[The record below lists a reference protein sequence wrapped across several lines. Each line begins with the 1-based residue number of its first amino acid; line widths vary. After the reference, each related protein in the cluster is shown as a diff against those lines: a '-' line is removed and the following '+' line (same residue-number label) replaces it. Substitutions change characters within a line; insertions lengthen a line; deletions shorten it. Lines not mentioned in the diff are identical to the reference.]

1 MNAMPHRIA
10 LQMHKPGFQLDVDVQ
25 LPAQGISVL
34 YGPSGSGKTTLLRCI
49 AGLERASQARVHIQG
64 DAWQDDAHGIFLPTW
79 KRPLGYVFQE
89 ASLFDHLD
97 VAGNLE
103 FARRRAA
110 PPRQGSPLLTTE
122 FAVRTLGLEHLLHRR
137 TTELS
142 GGERQ
147 RVAIARALATNPQL
161 LLLDEPLASLD
172 EARRLEVLPWLERLR
187 DELQIPMVYVSHA
200 ADEVIRLADTLVVLE
215 RGRVRACG
223 PLQEVLARTEPLIR
237 MGGDMS
243 SLVVGQVVGH
253 DKTWHL
259 TEVRLTGGS
268 FWLPDSGLAVGQTVR
283 LRVLARDV
291 SVATR
296 MPTDM
301 SIQNVVSC
309 TVSEVLSDQHP
320 AQALVRLD
328 CQGTLLWARLTRRA
342 VDQLALQP
350 GQSVW
355 AQVKAMALIR

>member
-1 MNAMPHRIA
+1 MNAEPHHIA
-10 LQMHKPGFQLDVDVQ
+10 LQMHKPGFALDVDVQ
-25 LPAQGISVL
+25 LPSQGISVL

-49 AGLERASQARVHIQG
+49 AGLERGSRATVRIQG
-64 DAWQDDAHGIFLPTW
+64 ETWQDDAQGVFVPTW
-79 KRPLGYVFQE
+79 QRPLGYVFQE
-89 ASLFDHLD
+89 ASLFAHLD

-103 FARRRAA
+103 FARRRAT

-122 FAVRTLGLEHLLHRR
+122 FAVRTLGLERLLHRR
-137 TTELS
+137 TPELS

-147 RVAIARALATNPQL
+147 RVAIARALASNPHL

-215 RGRVRACG
+215 RGRVQACG
-223 PLQEVLARTEPLIR
+223 PLREVLARTEPLIR
-237 MGGDMS
+237 MGGDVS
-243 SLVVGQVVGH
+243 SLVLGQVAGQ

-268 FWLPDSGLAVGQTVR
+268 FWLPDTGLAIGQAVR

-296 MPTDM
+296 MPTDI
-301 SIQNVVSC
+301 SIQNVVPC
-309 TVSEVLSDQHP
+309 TVVGVQSDQHP
-320 AQALVRLD
+320 AQALVQLD
-328 CQGTLLWARLTRRA
+328 CAGTPLWARLTHRA
-342 VDQLALQP
+342 VEQLGLQP
-350 GQSVW
+350 GQAVW
-355 AQVKAMALIR
+355 AQVKAMALVR

>member
-49 AGLERASQARVHIQG
+49 TGLERASHATVQIQG
-64 DAWQDDAHGIFLPTW
+64 EAWQDDAQGVFVPTW

-89 ASLFDHLD
+89 ASLFAHLD

-103 FARRRAA
+103 FARRRAT

-172 EARRLEVLPWLERLR
+172 EARRHEVLPWLERLR

-215 RGRVRACG
+215 RGRVQACG

-237 MGGDMS
+237 MGGDVS
-243 SLVVGQVVGH
+243 SLVVGQVAGH
-253 DKTWHL
+253 DDAWHL
-259 TEVRLTGGS
+259 TEVRFDAGS
-268 FWLPDSGLAVGQTVR
+268 FWLPDTGLSAGQTVR

-291 SVATR
+291 SIATR
-296 MPTDM
+296 LPADV
-301 SIQNVVSC
+301 SIQNVVPC
-309 TVSEVLSDQHP
+309 QVLAVRADQHP
-320 AQALVRLD
+320 AQALVQLD
-328 CQGTLLWARLTRRA
+328 CAGTVLWARLTCRA
-342 VDQLALQP
+342 VEQLALHP

-355 AQVKAMALIR
+355 AQVKAMALVR